1 MASVAG
7 CPKSNR
13 SPGSRKTTS
22 SSSTSR
28 NAGSGPCEAW
38 TANALSAARKAAR
51 SSRRSRC
58 ASGLALH
65 VRARSSPSM
74 ALGRLSGE
82 PTHGVQRCP
91 PMSGGDRYAST
102 NAITVRRTVV
112 GATGGLASRD
122 GERPARS
129 VQRRRDRCHHHDH
142 GSGVEGAARHG
153 PRRAR
158 ADCSGPAHL
167 RLELRVCRHLLEQSP
182 PHATRRPAHR
192 RARPL
197 GEPAPA
203 LLALARAVHHRLGR
217 RVSQGRRPDRG
228 LRGSVFD
235 GRCRVVAAAGCAG
248 EAKRTGV
255 AARACRRAGPE
266 GEAIGGALRSEEHTS
281 ELQSLTNLVC
291 RLLLEKKKKKKNKS
305 TQDKKKRILKNQE

>member
-1 MASVAG
+1 ML
-7 CPKSNR
+7 CY
-13 SPGSRKTTS
+13 
-22 SSSTSR
+22 SSTCLSPY
-28 NAGSGPCEAW
+28 GPFFFFFND
-38 TANALSAARKAAR
+38 TATTEIYTLSLHDALPILSAARKAAR

-122 GERPARS
+122 GERPARNG
-129 VQRRRDRCHHHDH
+129 QRLRDRCHHHDH

-158 ADCSGPAHL
+158 AGCSGPAHL
-167 RLELRVCRHLLEQSP
+167 CLELRVCRHLLEQ
-182 PHATRRPAHR
+182 
-192 RARPL
+192 
-197 GEPAPA
+197 
-203 LLALARAVHHRLGR
+203 
-217 RVSQGRRPDRG
+217 
-228 LRGSVFD
+228 
-235 GRCRVVAAAGCAG
+235 
-248 EAKRTGV
+248 
-255 AARACRRAGPE
+255 
-266 GEAIGGALRSEEHTS
+266 
-281 ELQSLTNLVC
+281 
-291 RLLLEKKKKKKNKS
+291 
-305 TQDKKKRILKNQE
+305 